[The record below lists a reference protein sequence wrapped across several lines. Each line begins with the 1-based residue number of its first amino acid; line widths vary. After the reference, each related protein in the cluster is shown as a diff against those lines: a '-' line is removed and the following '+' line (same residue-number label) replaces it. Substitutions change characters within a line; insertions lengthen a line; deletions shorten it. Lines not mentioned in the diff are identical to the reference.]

1 VKAGLGRND
10 VGENASVAD
19 DSGAGFVAGR
29 FYGKKRSILDLIGDW
44 RLAIGDW
51 RLAIG
56 DWRLAIGDWRLRAI

>member
-44 RLAIGDW
+44 RLAIKGN
-51 RLAIG
+51 LGSAI
-56 DWRLAIGDWRLRAI
+56 DNYQSNPKSKI